1 MPVNKLL
8 ENDEVV
14 RSLQSAMHKGEHGL
28 SVVPGL
34 IKRVILEDC
43 WRERESGVLHR
54 EVAFRS
60 FAEFLAA
67 RPPEGL
73 GATLAQVRRLCADDP
88 EARTLIDQA
97 TAGRQGERADLVDN
111 VHEVN
116 TVERPSGNSPEAA
129 LRRLRKDRPDLHAQ
143 VLARELSPHAA
154 AVQAGFGPRTIT
166 VPLDPEK
173 MARTI
178 RRRLSDEELDVLIAA
193 LEAAS

>member
-1 MPVNKLL
+1 MPVNKLR

-14 RSLQSAMHKGEHGL
+14 RCLQSAMDEGEHGL

-34 IKRVILEDC
+34 IKRVIREDC
-43 WRERESGVLHR
+43 WRERQVDVLQGR

-60 FAEFLAA
+60 FAEFLAE

-73 GATLAQVRRLCADDP
+73 GATLAQVKRLCADDP
-88 EARTLIDQA
+88 EAMDLIDQA
-97 TAGRQGERADLVDN
+97 SQNPVGTNQHVDII
-111 VHEVN
+111 N
-116 TVERPSGNSPEAA
+116 THHDERPDGTSAQAA

-143 VLARELSPHAA
+143 VLARDLSPHAA
-154 AVQAGFGPRTIT
+154 MVQAGFRPRTIS

-173 MARTI
+173 MARAI
-178 RRRLSDEELDVLIAA
+178 RRRLSDDELEVLLEA